1 MIKGA
6 IVGTEPGKRVWCYF
20 NRVWYNPDPNSTK
33 DNTLHI
39 LRLVVEDKGA
49 FNWEKASHDED
60 MEAYI
65 PAIAA
70 LFKLA
75 RKEAKEWNMD
85 DVEIWNPNEATVK
98 AVKSL
103 APEAEVVHRDEESIA
118 SLMWYG
124 ERPNDGPVT
133 EYIDWLANEKYGW
146 C

>member
-1 MIKGA
+1 M
-6 IVGTEPGKRVWCYF
+6 
-20 NRVWYNPDPNSTK
+20 
-33 DNTLHI
+33 
-39 LRLVVEDKGA
+39 VEEKGA
-49 FNWEKASHDED
+49 FVWEKASHDED

-70 LFKLA
+70 LFRFA
-75 RKEAKEWNMD
+75 REEARQWNMA
-85 DVEIWNPNEATVK
+85 DVEIWNPSELTVK

-103 APEAEVVHRDEESIA
+103 DPEAEVVHRDKESIA

-133 EYIDWLANEKYGW
+133 NYVDWLANEKYGW